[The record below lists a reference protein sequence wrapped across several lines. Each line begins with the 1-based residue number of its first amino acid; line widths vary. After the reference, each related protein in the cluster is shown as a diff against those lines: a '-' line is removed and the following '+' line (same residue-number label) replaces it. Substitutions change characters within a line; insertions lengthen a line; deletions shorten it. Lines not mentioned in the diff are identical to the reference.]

1 MKRTWGILS
10 SIIINLFAY
19 PPPMKLVLSIIYLS
33 TTHLPLPFLPIEL
46 VKGSKSFI
54 MNACIDAHQCT
65 NNVYNSPCP

>member
-19 PPPMKLVLSIIYLS
+19 PPPMKPVLSIIYLS
-33 TTHLPLPFLPIEL
+33 TTHLPFLPIEL
-46 VKGSKSFI
+46 VKGNKSFI

-65 NNVYNSPCP
+65 NNVYNSLGP